1 MRYVVAIAV
10 SVVLTVL
17 MFVFEHWMMGCVK
30 VWEAQRAELLAIT
43 QTAVRAAY
51 FIQVFWYL
59 PVALFFA
66 IPLAIAAI
74 WPRKGR
80 RDQSSKL

>member
-1 MRYVVAIAV
+1 MRYVVAVAV

-17 MFVFEHWMMGCVK
+17 MFVFEHWMMECVK

-43 QTAVRAAY
+43 QTAVSVAY
-51 FIQVFWYL
+51 FIQVYWYL

-66 IPLAIAAI
+66 IPLATAAI
-74 WPRKGR
+74 WPRKER
-80 RDQSSKL
+80 RDQPSDL